1 MRKVLKTCTVLVLAC
16 IMVLGMVSVA
26 CAAGSKTSV
35 VDVVKVTSGG
45 AEIGYTVSAKDTAVP
60 NLTVEKAAQVTDGVE
75 VKDLDY
81 VLWQAEL
88 KADKTPATFTFNCS
102 VANGTPL
109 YVYHYSAEK
118 GDWEFVAK
126 GTAPNVDATFNSLSP
141 GGIVVGKT
149 GGSSGGDTPKTG
161 DSNIAIWAG
170 ILVVA
175 AAGAVGTVVY
185 GKKRTKKS

>member
-16 IMVLGMVSVA
+16 IMVLAMVSVA

-35 VDVVKVTSGG
+35 VEVVKVTSGG
-45 AEIGYTVSAKDTAVP
+45 EEINYSVGAKDSSIP
-60 NLTVEKAAQVTDGVE
+60 DLTVPIAARVTDGVE
-75 VKDLDY
+75 EADLDY

-102 VANGTPL
+102 VADGTPL

-126 GTAPNVDATFNSLSP
+126 GTAPNVEATFSSLSP

-149 GGSSGGDTPKTG
+149 STTPSEEPKTG
-161 DSNIAIWAG
+161 DSSVGIWAAV
-170 ILVVA
+170 LAVA
-175 AAGAVGTVVY
+175 AAGAIGTVVY
-185 GKKRTKKS
+185 GKKRAKRS